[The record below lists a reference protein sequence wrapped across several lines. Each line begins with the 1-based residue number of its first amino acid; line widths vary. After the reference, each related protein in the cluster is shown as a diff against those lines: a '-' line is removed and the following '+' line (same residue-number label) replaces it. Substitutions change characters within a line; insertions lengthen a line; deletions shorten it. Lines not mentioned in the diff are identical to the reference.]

1 MLVCC
6 LVCVLR
12 HGRCTSL
19 IGGVGMMICMSIV
32 VILFAILL
40 IAVSAI
46 AFREAPSAMRDALCF
61 LVMLIVCVAIV
72 LVFVTKGF

>member
-1 MLVCC
+1 
-6 LVCVLR
+6 
-12 HGRCTSL
+12 
-19 IGGVGMMICMSIV
+19 MMICMSIA

-40 IAVSAI
+40 IAVSVD
-46 AFREAPSAMRDALCF
+46 AFREAPSDMRDALCF